1 MRLFKIRTVIVPRC
15 CISFQPE
22 ERVKRNR
29 RRESETKVGSRG
41 KTRGLKKIGR
51 LYSLPR
57 WIDVNR
63 TILVVMTYKSWW
75 PHNISAEITNN
86 FCRAWAHRKW
96 EMLALIIHSVA
107 NTFHR
112 RGSAVNY
119 HWVASGPV
127 ILIRSRPRRKPLRND
142 ARSLIDSTNE
152 RKFWIGEG
160 VPMGEENERRDLWKW
175 ESCVTFIILRNC
187 NNASTRLPMSGVIWG
202 LALIIIG
209 MAGLSRFPNGHP
221 SAMQREGWKSS
232 NYRLLRIRSS
242 AWFRWAF
249 TDTPAENRR

>member
-1 MRLFKIRTVIVPRC
+1 MRLFKIRRVIVPRS

-22 ERVKRNR
+22 ERVKKNR
-29 RRESETKVGSRG
+29 RRESETKAGSQG
-41 KTRGLKKIGR
+41 KTGSLKKIGR

-75 PHNISAEITNN
+75 LHNISAEITNN

-96 EMLALIIHSVA
+96 EMLALIIHSVV

-112 RGSAVNY
+112 RGKLPLACI
-119 HWVASGPV
+119 GPC
-127 ILIRSRPRRKPLRND
+127 NFN
-142 ARSLIDSTNE
+142 SLTAKKETSKKECAIDSTNE
-152 RKFWIGEG
+152 WKFWIGEG
-160 VPMGEENERRDLWKW
+160 VPMGEENERRDPWKW
-175 ESCVTFIILRNC
+175 ESCVTFIILRNS

-221 SAMQREGWKSS
+221 SAMQGEGWKSS